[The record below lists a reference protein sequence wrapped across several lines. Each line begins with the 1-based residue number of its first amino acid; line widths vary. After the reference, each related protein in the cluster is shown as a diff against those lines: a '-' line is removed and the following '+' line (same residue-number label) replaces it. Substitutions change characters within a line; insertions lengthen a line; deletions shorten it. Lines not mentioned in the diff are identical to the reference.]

1 MRSMTLKI
9 TVLGTR
15 GIPNVLGGVETH
27 CQHLYPQV
35 VEQSDSQV
43 CVLARSP
50 YVDYRHSQYQ
60 GVETKSVWAPKKKS
74 LEAVIHS
81 TLAALSTWL
90 DRSQVVHVHA
100 IGPGLVVPLLR
111 LLGKKVVFTHHGP
124 DYDRQKW
131 GGFAKKILML
141 GEKLAVRWSNEVIV
155 ISDVINDLIQQKY
168 HRYDAHLIYNGVEA
182 SGQLDEQ
189 QVQDVMTKHGLLV
202 KEYFVAVGRFV
213 EEKGFHDLIDA
224 YAQSGSTLPLVL
236 VGDTDHETK
245 YSAELKEKARNTPNV
260 YMTGFL
266 NGDELK
272 AVFSQARAFVMP
284 SYHEGLPI
292 ALLEAMSYSLPA
304 IVSDIPANAEV
315 ALPEENYFPV
325 GDVVA
330 LSKKLK
336 QAEQAETVDY
346 HDYLAKYDW
355 HKIADQTIA
364 VYQKALEK

>member
-35 VEQSDSQV
+35 VEQSGSEV

-74 LEAVIHS
+74 LEAIMHS
-81 TLAALSTWL
+81 TLAALSTWV

-131 GGFAKKILML
+131 GGLAKKVLML
-141 GEKLAVRWSNEVIV
+141 GEKLAVRWANEVIV
-155 ISDVINDLIQQKY
+155 ISDVINNLIQEKY
-168 HRYDAHLIYNGVEA
+168 HRYDAHLIYNGVET
-182 SGQLDEQ
+182 QQKLDDEF
-189 QVQDVMTKHGLLV
+189 VQSTLAKHGV
-202 KEYFVAVGRFV
+202 VAKGYFVGVGRFV

-224 YAQSGSTLPLVL
+224 YSRSGSELPLVL
-236 VGDTDHETK
+236 VGDTDHATT
-245 YSAELKEKARNTPNV
+245 YSEALKEKARTTPNV
-260 YMTGFL
+260 ILTGFL

-272 AVFSQARAFVMP
+272 AVFSQARAFCMP

-292 ALLEAMSYSLPA
+292 ALLEAMSYSLPVV
-304 IVSDIPANAEV
+304 VSNIPANAEV
-315 ALPEENYFPV
+315 ALPQEDYFPV
-325 GDVVA
+325 GDIAA
-330 LSKKLK
+330 LSYKLNQVQHAK
-336 QAEQAETVDY
+336 PVDY
-346 HDYLAKYDW
+346 SDYLSKYDW

>member
-1 MRSMTLKI
+1 MSGKI

-35 VEQSDSQV
+35 VEQSESEV

-50 YVDYRHSQYQ
+50 YVDYQHSEYQ
-60 GVETKSVWAPKKKS
+60 GVETKSAWAPKKKS
-74 LEAVIHS
+74 LEAILHS
-81 TLAALSTWL
+81 TLSAFSTWT

-141 GEKLAVRWSNEVIV
+141 GEKFAVRWANEVIV
-155 ISDVINDLIQQKY
+155 ISDVINDIIKQKY
-168 HRYDAHLIYNGVEA
+168 GRDDAHLIYNGVEP
-182 SGQLDEQ
+182 SQQLDDLI
-189 QVQDVMTKHGLLV
+189 VQSALDKHGLTAQQ
-202 KEYFVAVGRFV
+202 YFVAVGRFV

-224 YAQSGSTLPLVL
+224 YAQSDCTIPLVL
-236 VGDTDHETK
+236 VGDTDHETP
-245 YSAELKEKARNTPNV
+245 YSQALKEKAKRTPNV
-260 YMTGFL
+260 ILTGFL

-272 AVFSQARAFVMP
+272 AVFSQARCFCMP

-292 ALLEAMSYSLPA
+292 ALLEAMSYSLPVV
-304 IVSDIPANAEV
+304 VSDIPANVEV
-315 ALPEENYFPV
+315 ALASDNYFSV
-325 GDVVA
+325 GDISQ
-330 LSKKLK
+330 LSCKLN
-336 QAEQAETVDY
+336 QSQQLSSVDY
-346 HDYLAKYDW
+346 DEYLAKYDW